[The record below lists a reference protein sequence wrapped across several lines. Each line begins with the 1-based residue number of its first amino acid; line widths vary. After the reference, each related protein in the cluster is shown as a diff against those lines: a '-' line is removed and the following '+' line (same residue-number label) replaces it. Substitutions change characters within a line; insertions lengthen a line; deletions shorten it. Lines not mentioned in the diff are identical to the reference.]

1 MSAYIGSVM
10 ITADNAYSRFIF
22 WMKVL
27 LPLAALA
34 ILSTLFLVSETLDPE
49 KAIPYA
55 DVDVRKLVLELGITE
70 PAFSG
75 VTSSGAR
82 ISMAASS
89 VRPTEKS
96 QQRFVGEELVAH
108 VELPNGTRIDIASPN
123 GVIDSVK
130 REAIL
135 EGGARLV
142 TSQGYTI
149 ETERLISRY
158 DVVMIEAAGAVM
170 ATGPGGQINAGR
182 MTLEREPESG
192 DYQIVFQDGVRLI
205 YMPQP

>member
-1 MSAYIGSVM
+1 M
-10 ITADNAYSRFIF
+10 ITVGNAYSRFIF

-55 DVDVRKLVLELGITE
+55 DVDVRQLVLELGITE
-70 PAFSG
+70 PTFGG
-75 VTSSGAR
+75 VTSGGAK
-82 ISMAASS
+82 ISMSASS
-89 VRPTEKS
+89 VRPSDAS
-96 QQRFVGEELVAH
+96 QQRFVGEELVAQ
-108 VELPNGTRIDIASPN
+108 VELPKGTRIDIASPN
-123 GVIDSVK
+123 GVIDSER

-135 EGGARLV
+135 DGGARLV

-149 ETERLISRY
+149 ETERLKSRY
-158 DVVMIEAAGAVM
+158 DIVLVESAGIVS
-170 ATGPGGQINAGR
+170 ATGPGGQITAGR
-182 MTLEREPESG
+182 MTLKREPESG
-192 DYQIVFQDGVRLI
+192 GYQIVFQDGVRLI